1 MPMTSRQ
8 RIQAALAH
16 RQPDRTPIFEYVLLS
31 PLADELLGRPYGGDP
46 ASWPQLERE
55 LGWQAAVRRSA
66 VDQVDLASLL
76 GHDMMYVIPN
86 PLPAARSASPPPSAE
101 TVDGDP
107 VERLRRRNDAS
118 AAAPA
123 GPPDDTLLIYLFVKE
138 EMARR
143 ELDLPILAPAY
154 AHGVWTD
161 VDLMETML
169 LEPDVAHRHFALATR
184 HALARIERYLELG
197 IDQIGVGG
205 DFAGNQPIISPRCY
219 RAFIVPEVRTLSRRI
234 HAGHAWAVN
243 ASDGNLWPVID
254 DFLLGCEVDGYLEID
269 MQAGMD
275 LRRLKAAYGDRVTLY
290 GNIDCGTL
298 LSFSSPDEVRRQT
311 LDCIDAGWGDGG
323 HILCVNNAITASVPL
338 QNYLALV
345 NAYRERFGLPALAA
359 IGLAAA

>member
-8 RIQAALAH
+8 RIQAALEH
-16 RQPDRTPIFEYVLLS
+16 RQPDRTPIVEYVLLS
-31 PLADELLGRPYGGDP
+31 PLADQLLGRLYGGDP
-46 ASWPQLERE
+46 ANWSRLERE
-55 LGWQAAVRRSA
+55 LGWQGAVRRSA
-66 VDQVDLASLL
+66 VDQVELACLL

-86 PLPAARSASPPPSAE
+86 PLPAAPGSSSAPRE
-101 TVDGDP
+101 TVDLGP
-107 VERLRRRNDAS
+107 VERVRHRNDAG

-123 GPPDDTLLIYLFVKE
+123 GPADDTLLIYVCVKE

-143 ELDLPILAPAY
+143 GLDLPILAPAY

-161 VDLMETML
+161 TDLMETML
-169 LEPDVAHRHFALATR
+169 LAPDVAHRHFALATR
-184 HALARIERYLELG
+184 HALARIERYLQLG
-197 IDQIGVGG
+197 IEQIGVGG
-205 DFAGNQPIISPRCY
+205 DFAGNRPIISPLCY
-219 RAFIVPEVRTLSRRI
+219 REFIVPEVRTLSRRI
-234 HAGHAWAVN
+234 HAGHGWAVN

-275 LRRLKAAYGDRVTLY
+275 LRRLKAVYGKRVTLY
-290 GNIDCGTL
+290 GNVDCGTL
-298 LSFSSPDEVRRQT
+298 LSFASPDEVRRQT

-345 NAYRERFGLPALAA
+345 DAYRERFGLPRFTGAQRTAP
-359 IGLAAA
+359 